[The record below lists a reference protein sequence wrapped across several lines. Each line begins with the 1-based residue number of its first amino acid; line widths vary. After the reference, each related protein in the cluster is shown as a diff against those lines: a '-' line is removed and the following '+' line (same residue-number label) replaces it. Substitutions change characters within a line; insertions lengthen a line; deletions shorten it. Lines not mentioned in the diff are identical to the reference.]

1 MYPYPN
7 VVNFLVNGFSSG
19 FSLGFKGILSQGAT
33 KNLKSIIGREKG
45 VEEAI
50 LKELNRGH
58 TVGPFDRPPVPFFH
72 VSPLGGEPKPD
83 GSTRLVLDCS
93 STRGTSV
100 NDFISKTEYSVKY
113 SKFDDAVDLV
123 RANGRGS
130 FMGKLDIKHA
140 FRLCPVHPTDWR
152 LLGYRFE
159 GRYYMDIVLP
169 FGLRSSP
176 FIFNQFADALA
187 WILTVIYDLTGVIHY
202 LDDFF
207 NSSATAEECSR
218 AMDIIKAVF
227 SDIGVPLAPNKI
239 VGPSTCITYLG
250 IEIDSI
256 NNVCRLPN
264 DKLSKLKNLLKVWKN
279 KKKCTK
285 KELLSLIGS
294 LSFACK
300 VVKPGR
306 IFLRRLIDLST
317 KVKSLHHHVHMSSE
331 ARLDIGWWVQFIDEW
346 NGIAII
352 QSDIIEAE
360 KISFFT
366 DASFSGLGGFFA
378 GEWFSVGIPE
388 GFPKVNIAFLELL
401 AVIAAILVWGPKLVN
416 KQVAIRTDNS
426 AIIDIWTKGS
436 TKDSN
441 IMKLVRK
448 LFHLT
453 VRFNINIIFKHV
465 SGKANTYAD
474 PLSRLQVKKFL
485 SMCPSAKNGQ
495 VTVPRDIWEI

>member
-93 STRGTSV
+93 SPRGTSV

-176 FIFNQFADALA
+176 FIFNKFADALA

-285 KELLSLIGS
+285 KR
-294 LSFACK
+294 A
-300 VVKPGR
+300 
-306 IFLRRLIDLST
+306 T
-317 KVKSLHHHVHMSSE
+317 
-331 ARLDIGWWVQFIDEW
+331 
-346 NGIAII
+346 
-352 QSDIIEAE
+352 
-360 KISFFT
+360 FT
-366 DASFSGLGGFFA
+366 H
-378 GEWFSVGIPE
+378 WIP
-388 GFPKVNIAFLELL
+388 VLCL
-401 AVIAAILVWGPKLVN
+401 
-416 KQVAIRTDNS
+416 
-426 AIIDIWTKGS
+426 
-436 TKDSN
+436 
-441 IMKLVRK
+441 
-448 LFHLT
+448 
-453 VRFNINIIFKHV
+453 
-465 SGKANTYAD
+465 
-474 PLSRLQVKKFL
+474 
-485 SMCPSAKNGQ
+485 
-495 VTVPRDIWEI
+495 